1 MAPQRIGRYTIIRE
15 LGRGGMATVYLGLD
29 PDLQREVA
37 IKVLPRQF
45 THDPRFLQRFRQE
58 ARTIAA
64 LEHYAIVPIHGFGEE
79 DDAPYLVMR
88 YMSGGSL
95 RERMAGEAL
104 PLAETS
110 RILNRLAPAL
120 DKAHQRGIIHRDL
133 KPDNVLF
140 DEDGQPYLADF
151 GIARMAEATH
161 TMTVVGTP
169 SYMSPEQVEGQQ
181 KLDWR
186 SDIYGLGVMLFEMLS
201 GRQPYTAQTPAAQM
215 LMHIREP
222 VPDLLAANAELPL
235 QAQAI
240 IDKAMAKNREA
251 RYQTAAEMSQAVQR
265 LLYAPAV
272 VAAPPLPPA
281 QPTVLEIQTPAA
293 EVVDPAKAVVGA
305 EVAAATMLDTPPE
318 EKAAKVPR
326 EGSEPRAGT
335 APAVGGEGADGPGLR
350 GLLPAWAW
358 WLGALAVVLLLVF
371 GIRAVFDGGGQA
383 TPEAA
388 EDNAGSAAAGVPTV
402 TVTNTSVPPVATE
415 KATAE
420 ASPTPVPPT
429 PTPRPTAT
437 LDPNVPPPDAELGTV
452 WPRPR
457 DKMPMRYV
465 PSGTFPMG
473 SEEHSDEQP
482 VHEVTLDGFWIDETE
497 VSNVQYRECVDAGE
511 CSASDYAG
519 DATYNGDDYPVVG
532 VSWEDA
538 DSYCRWAGGR
548 LPSEAQWEYAARG
561 PDGNTYPWGEAE
573 PTCDLAQFGDCSGN
587 TVPVGSYADGASWVG
602 ALDMAG
608 NVWEWVNDWYDSDY
622 YDNSPAKN
630 PEGPESGEY
639 KVLRGGGWR
648 NGPINLRGADR
659 DNNDPEYRNTDVG
672 FRCALP
678 GK

>member
-1 MAPQRIGRYTIIRE
+1 MEALGNAGKTVGGQGYGFGRRFYPTVLPLPEYWGWRIIDGGRQREQERRMVPQRIGRYTIIRE

-79 DDAPYLVMR
+79 NDAPYLVMR
-88 YMSGGSL
+88 YMAGGSL

-186 SDIYGLGVMLFEMLS
+186 SDIYALGVMLFEMLS

-222 VPDLLAANAELPL
+222 VPDLLAANALPL

-240 IDKAMAKNREA
+240 IDKGMAKNREE

-265 LLYAPAV
+265 LQDAPAV
-272 VAAPPLPPA
+272 AAARPA
-281 QPTVLEIQTPAA
+281 PGQSTVLEVKTPPA
-293 EVVDPAKAVVGA
+293 EEKESLEAVVGA
-305 EVAAATMLDTPPE
+305 EVGAATMLDTPPE
-318 EKAAKVPR
+318 EEAAKVPR
-326 EGSEPRAGT
+326 AESAAGLGPV
-335 APAVGGEGADGPGLR
+335 PAGGAGADGPGLR

-358 WLGALAVVLLLVF
+358 WVGALAVLLLLVF

-388 EDNAGSAAAGVPTV
+388 GIDN
-402 TVTNTSVPPVATE
+402 
-415 KATAE
+415 
-420 ASPTPVPPT
+420 
-429 PTPRPTAT
+429 
-437 LDPNVPPPDAELGTV
+437 
-452 WPRPR
+452 
-457 DKMPMRYV
+457 
-465 PSGTFPMG
+465 
-473 SEEHSDEQP
+473 
-482 VHEVTLDGFWIDETE
+482 
-497 VSNVQYRECVDAGE
+497 
-511 CSASDYAG
+511 
-519 DATYNGDDYPVVG
+519 
-532 VSWEDA
+532 
-538 DSYCRWAGGR
+538 
-548 LPSEAQWEYAARG
+548 
-561 PDGNTYPWGEAE
+561 
-573 PTCDLAQFGDCSGN
+573 
-587 TVPVGSYADGASWVG
+587 
-602 ALDMAG
+602 
-608 NVWEWVNDWYDSDY
+608 
-622 YDNSPAKN
+622 
-630 PEGPESGEY
+630 
-639 KVLRGGGWR
+639 
-648 NGPINLRGADR
+648 
-659 DNNDPEYRNTDVG
+659 
-672 FRCALP
+672 
-678 GK
+678 